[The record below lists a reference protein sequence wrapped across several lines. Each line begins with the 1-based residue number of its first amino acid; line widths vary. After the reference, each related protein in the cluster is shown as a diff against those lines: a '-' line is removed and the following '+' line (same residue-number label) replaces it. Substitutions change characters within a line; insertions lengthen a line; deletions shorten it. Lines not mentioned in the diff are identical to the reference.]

1 MRRNTSVC
9 RGHGCHALEW
19 RGVAHGTPLQRATAR
34 GEADH
39 NRNKH
44 ATVLGGGLLEHRL
57 PCGVIKGTAAEALA
71 SGCAQGTRSPRGR
84 SLWSQLSST
93 SPARGTSWGSRTGPR
108 QACNG
113 VPPGCSRARPSTSTQ
128 RGRARVPPQVR
139 ERVSVRRGHSC
150 HALESFGVNHG
161 ALLQRATAP
170 AEAALNCDEHT
181 MTSRQDA
188 LVVSPA
194 HHVSEATAAALLA

>member
-1 MRRNTSVC
+1 MVATRLSGVESHTEHLSSAQQLVGKQITTATSTRRSSAA
-9 RGHGCHALEW
+9 GCSS
-19 RGVAHGTPLQRATAR
+19 TACPV
-34 GEADH
+34 ESS
-39 NRNKH
+39 
-44 ATVLGGGLLEHRL
+44 
-57 PCGVIKGTAAEALA
+57 KGTAAEALA
-71 SGCAQGTRSPRGR
+71 SGCGQGTRSPRGR

-113 VPPGCSRARPSTSTQ
+113 VPPGCSRAPPSTSTQ
-128 RGRARVPPQVR
+128 RGRARVPPQAR
-139 ERVSVRRGHSC
+139 ERVGVRRGHSC

-170 AEAALNCDEHT
+170 AEAVLNCDEHT